1 MARDSPKENRHLRA
15 SLTTDTGSENG
26 QKPERE
32 KASHNSFNM
41 TPRLNLDKHQSDSCW
56 SSDDKLCQ
64 PHETSAV
71 PIVKKC
77 QRSKMKMRWE
87 YLLGQLSRTTLRGN
101 VQPAIGQQCI
111 IMKGIAGQDE
121 GQMGVITSRSR
132 VMVDVT
138 FAHPTGK
145 GTQTRKKQPCS
156 LVLLE
161 PGLCL
166 VQDSNGSVWVRTVKG
181 TCQQAEKDVMASVAT
196 CL

>member
-101 VQPAIGQQCI
+101 VQPATGQQCI

-121 GQMGVITSRSR
+121 G
-132 VMVDVT
+132 
-138 FAHPTGK
+138 
-145 GTQTRKKQPCS
+145 
-156 LVLLE
+156 
-161 PGLCL
+161 
-166 VQDSNGSVWVRTVKG
+166 
-181 TCQQAEKDVMASVAT
+181 
-196 CL
+196 